1 MKSYKD
7 DRGFNQIWVD
17 AKSTRIRA
25 SRRCDY
31 MISHMQPAP
40 GKSVLEVGCG
50 TGEICRMLAERTGM
64 NVLGVDFCTPFIDK
78 AKQRNTCANASFQVA
93 DVNRTSDFGGQ
104 VFDYIVGNGVLH
116 HLYYT
121 LNASLKNLKS
131 LLKPGGRLI
140 FMEPNLKN
148 PYVYCIFSYDVLREK
163 ASLEPAEMAF
173 TKKFAEKQLQEA
185 GFRGI
190 KVEYKDFL
198 LPGVPD
204 CFINP
209 LIIAG
214 DVLERTPLRV
224 VSQSLGIVANNCSE
238 PTDPSP

>member
-1 MKSYKD
+1 MRSYKD
-7 DRGFNQIWVD
+7 DRGFNQIWID

-40 GKSVLEVGCG
+40 GKSVLEIGCG
-50 TGEICRMLAERTGM
+50 TGEISRMLAERTGM
-64 NVLGVDFCTPFIDK
+64 NVLGADFCVPFIDK
-78 AKQRNTCANASFQVA
+78 AKQNNTCPNASFQVA
-93 DVNRTSDFGGQ
+93 DVNRPSEFGGQ

-131 LLKPGGRLI
+131 LLRPGGRLI

-148 PYVYCIFSYDVLREK
+148 PYVYCIFSYDFLRK
-163 ASLEPAEMAF
+163 KTFLEPAEMAF
-173 TKKFAEKQLQEA
+173 TKKFAEKELQEA
-185 GFRGI
+185 GFGGI
-190 KVEYKDFL
+190 KIEYKDFL

-204 CFINP
+204 FLIDP
-209 LIIAG
+209 FIIAG
-214 DVLERTPLRV
+214 NVLERTPLRV
-224 VSQSLGIVANNCSE
+224 VSQSLGIIAENSCQPRLTCS
-238 PTDPSP
+238 